1 MDLLY
6 LGYGVG
12 FFLLTWGLV
21 LLCDALGTYD
31 SGDRS

>member
-6 LGYGVG
+6 LGIGTA
-12 FFLLTWGLV
+12 FFLLTGGLV
-21 LLCDALGTYD
+21 WLCDTLGTHD

>member
-6 LGYGVG
+6 LGVGVA

-21 LLCDALGTYD
+21 RLCAALGGEG
-31 SGDRS
+31 SGERS